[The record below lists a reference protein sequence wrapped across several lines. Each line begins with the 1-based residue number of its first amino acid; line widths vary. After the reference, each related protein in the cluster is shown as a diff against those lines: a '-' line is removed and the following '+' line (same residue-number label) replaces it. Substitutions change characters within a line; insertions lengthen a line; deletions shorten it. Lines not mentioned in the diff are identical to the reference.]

1 RNFTRGLLRYS
12 EWHLAYA
19 HTKVPST
26 GVKLGQGTLAAQ
38 FTAAT
43 RAFGSQEIVVR
54 FGASVEGGNRQT
66 DLDQRS
72 APLTELGRTGYGAM
86 KAFVGTSLVFGRHR
100 FKSSYGLQLG
110 KSGEGFRVDYAK
122 QIFDTALDLQ
132 FVPRNHRPI
141 AIESRFTAGLIHVPG
156 KVPVAERFFGGEHEE
171 KFIFGDAWAI
181 RRHPLLRSFSQSR
194 FVPSRKTG
202 AMIGGD
208 RFFSINITVAPT
220 VWGYPLVPKQ
230 IINDAGF
237 DGALK
242 TGLSIAQGALRN
254 RILGDTKEFKEVA
267 ALVLELPPVVRQ
279 LKDELKKIPSP
290 NPNAQIEAQL
300 KKLFK
305 PAPSPDQ
312 KPSGAFDR
320 VELLSANIAHSL
332 DPQ

>member
-132 FVPRNHRPI
+132 FVPRNHRPV

-156 KVPVAERFFGGEHEE
+156 KVPVAERFFGGNHEE
-171 KFIFGDAWAI
+171 NFIVCDAWSI
-181 RRHPLLRSFSQSR
+181 RSNPFLPRLPQNPFRPPRQTRPLIARSPVFSL
-194 FVPSRKTG
+194 PST
-202 AMIGGD
+202 
-208 RFFSINITVAPT
+208 
-220 VWGYPLVPKQ
+220 
-230 IINDAGF
+230 
-237 DGALK
+237 
-242 TGLSIAQGALRN
+242 
-254 RILGDTKEFKEVA
+254 
-267 ALVLELPPVVRQ
+267 
-279 LKDELKKIPSP
+279 
-290 NPNAQIEAQL
+290 
-300 KKLFK
+300 
-305 PAPSPDQ
+305 
-312 KPSGAFDR
+312 
-320 VELLSANIAHSL
+320 
-332 DPQ
+332 